1 MSVNYQSDV
10 RKKIFL
16 KIYYSMLDWEWYS
29 DTNTFRVF
37 MHLLLTANR
46 KDQPYKGD
54 VIRRGDVLASQEFI
68 AVQTGLGVQQVKT
81 ALKHLLSTN
90 EVTKRKVGKVNVF
103 TVVNY
108 SKWQGESPF
117 CEDESTAKKPED
129 NQEITKSQ
137 PETNQE
143 VTTNQPITNREVTTP
158 IDCKIEENEEN
169 ERLRECESVAH
180 AHAHGKL
187 NNVFITDDE
196 YKAFCR
202 QYSFADAVI
211 DELSVK
217 IATGDP
223 KYSTGHL
230 GHLYVFA
237 NNYTERKAPAQP
249 SYDIDTAM
257 KRAYALDPTKTKRR

>member
-1 MSVNYQSDV
+1 MHTNYQQEGN
-10 RKKIFL
+10 K
-16 KIYYSMLDWEWYS
+16 
-29 DTNTFRVF
+29 RVTRPQQEGNKP
-37 MHLLLTANR
+37 LTTLR
-46 KDQPYKGD
+46 YCD
-54 VIRRGDVLASQEFI
+54 
-68 AVQTGLGVQQVKT
+68 
-81 ALKHLLSTN
+81 
-90 EVTKRKVGKVNVF
+90 
-103 TVVNY
+103 
-108 SKWQGESPF
+108 
-117 CEDESTAKKPED
+117 
-129 NQEITKSQ
+129 
-137 PETNQE
+137 
-143 VTTNQPITNREVTTP
+143 
-158 IDCKIEENEEN
+158 NEEN
-169 ERLRECESVAH
+169 ERLRECESAAH

-237 NNYTERKAPAQP
+237 NNYNERKAPAQP